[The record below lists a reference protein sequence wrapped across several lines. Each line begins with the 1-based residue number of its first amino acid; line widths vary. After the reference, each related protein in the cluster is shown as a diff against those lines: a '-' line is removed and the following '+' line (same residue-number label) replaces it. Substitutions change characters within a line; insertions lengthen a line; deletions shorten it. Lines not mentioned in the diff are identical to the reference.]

1 MKCKLA
7 VFNGTGVNRY
17 GMAFTVG
24 ALESGLEQ
32 SWKYGVPSCI
42 SHDLH
47 RPIAWSKGMSL
58 YLEPGLVRLA
68 GLVYS
73 PENTKDE
80 EKLKKI
86 FQARMQARLHDAF
99 EPHAEELNKRLSG
112 LLSKEHYPL
121 MPACAALVDKGLVL
135 KTFPDI
141 FKNQDKNGLRRKW
154 GQVYY

>member
-17 GMAFTVG
+17 GMAFTIG
-24 ALESGLEQ
+24 SLESALEQ
-32 SWKYGVPSCI
+32 SWQYGVPSCI

-73 PENTKDE
+73 PEDTKDE
-80 EKLKKI
+80 EELQEI
-86 FQARMQARLHDAF
+86 FHARMQARLKDAF
-99 EPHAEELNKRLSG
+99 EPHADKLYKRLSNF
-112 LLSKEHYPL
+112 LEL
-121 MPACAALVDKGLVL
+121 
-135 KTFPDI
+135 
-141 FKNQDKNGLRRKW
+141 
-154 GQVYY
+154 